1 MTKGLVLGGTHS
13 GCGKTSVSLG
23 LMRAL
28 ARRGLCVQPFKAGPD
43 FIDPGLH
50 ARAAGR
56 PSHNLDTWMQ
66 PEAALRALF
75 VRHARGADVVLV
87 EGVMGL
93 FDGRTGTGEEGSTAH
108 LAKLLDLP
116 VALVVDAGSQA
127 RSVAALVQG
136 FARFDPDLRLAGVVL
151 NRVGSPRHEALLRE
165 ALALAPELPAL
176 ACLPR
181 REGVGLASRHLGLVT
196 EGDAEAL
203 EARLDALADWVE
215 AGLDIAALLAALPE
229 LELPEPSLASA
240 VEPPL
245 VPPFAPSVPEIS
257 GQGESPPAAQRDA
270 APDAPAAA
278 ASSSAASNFIAP
290 GFGTSSVGT
299 PGFGTLDA
307 APSAGPA
314 AAPLPRRDAGRVRL
328 GIARDRAFC
337 FLYEEN
343 LRLLEEAGAELCF
356 FSPLADA
363 ALPGGLDGLY
373 LPGGYPELAARELSA
388 NAPMRGAVRAFCAS
402 GRPVWAECG
411 GYMYL
416 LQALADAEGGVWPL
430 CGALP
435 GRAVMRARRAALG
448 YRQART
454 LASGPFGPAGTVL
467 RGHEFHYS
475 EFEGGAGEAGGCAF
489 ALMASDGR
497 ETLDGQAAGNIVGG
511 YFHAHLASNPVAARA
526 FVAACRAARLSA

>member
-66 PEAALRALF
+66 PEAALRTLF
-75 VRHARGADVVLV
+75 ARHARGADVVLV

-215 AGLDIAALLAALPE
+215 EGLDIAALLAALPE
-229 LELPEPSLASA
+229 LVLPEPL
-240 VEPPL
+240 L
-245 VPPFAPSVPEIS
+245 
-257 GQGESPPAAQRDA
+257 
-270 APDAPAAA
+270 A
-278 ASSSAASNFIAP
+278 ASS
-290 GFGTSSVGT
+290 
-299 PGFGTLDA
+299 
-307 APSAGPA
+307 GPA
-314 AAPLPRRDAGRVRL
+314 AAPLPRRSAGRVRL
-328 GIARDRAFC
+328 GVARDRAFC
-337 FLYEEN
+337 FLYAEN

-363 ALPGGLDGLY
+363 ALPGGLEGLY
-373 LPGGYPELAARELSA
+373 LPGGYPELAARELSE
-388 NAPMRGAVRAFCAS
+388 NGPMRGAVRAFCAS
-402 GRPVWAECG
+402 GLPVWAECG

-454 LASGPFGPAGTVL
+454 LAPGPFGPAGTVL

-475 EFEGGAGEAGGCAF
+475 EFEGGAGNSAF

-511 YFHAHLASNPVAARA
+511 YFHAHLASNPAAARA
-526 FVAACRAARLSA
+526 FVAACRAARLPG